1 MSDMAKI
8 RDEIE
13 YSITGF
19 DNNCVIDVCEALQ
32 AVRRLNLASR
42 MDMLVLPLTTF
53 CMHVMNYVFM
63 WQFCVRVFWCIA
75 VFLKIC
81 L

>member
-19 DNNCVIDVCEALQ
+19 DNNCVIDVFWSTSSCTP
-32 AVRRLNLASR
+32 VK
-42 MDMLVLPLTTF
+42 T
-53 CMHVMNYVFM
+53 
-63 WQFCVRVFWCIA
+63 WQVG
-75 VFLKIC
+75 
-81 L
+81 